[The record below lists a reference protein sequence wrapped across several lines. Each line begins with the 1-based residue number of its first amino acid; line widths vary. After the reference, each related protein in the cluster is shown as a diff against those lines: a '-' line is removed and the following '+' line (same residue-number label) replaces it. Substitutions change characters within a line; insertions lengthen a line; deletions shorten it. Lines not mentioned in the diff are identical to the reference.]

1 MSLSDFFINK
11 AISSGFLK
19 SRIQALARTVAM
31 AGGTYLVQHGLANQE
46 ISTALVGAVVGVVAM
61 YLQDLDVKIVDG
73 KIKVALNTQ
82 PSQTTPVYD
91 VNDVPPTDPIIPV
104 TVKELPPISNSGK
117 SGHN

>member
-1 MSLSDFFINK
+1 MSLYDIILNRAIN
-11 AISSGFLK
+11 SGFLK

-46 ISTALVGAVVGVVAM
+46 ISTALVGAIVGLVAM
-61 YLQDLDVKIVDG
+61 YLQDLDVKVVDG

-82 PSQTTPVYD
+82 SPQTPVD
-91 VNDVPPTDPIIPV
+91 STGQTDPIIPV
-104 TVKELPPISNSGK
+104 TVKELPPVSNSGK

>member
-1 MSLSDFFINK
+1 MSFSDYFINK

-46 ISTALVGAVVGVVAM
+46 ISTALVGAVVGLVAM
-61 YLQDLDVKIVDG
+61 YLQDLDVKVVDG
-73 KIKVALNTQ
+73 KIKIALNTQ
-82 PSQTTPVYD
+82 PPRIPVDPTSQTDPV
-91 VNDVPPTDPIIPV
+91 IPV

-117 SGHN
+117 SGRD

>member
-1 MSLSDFFINK
+1 MSFSITDYVLNK
-11 AISSGFLK
+11 AVSSGFLK

-46 ISTALVGAVVGVVAM
+46 ISTAVVGAVVGIVAM

-82 PSQTTPVYD
+82 PTQPPVD
-91 VNDVPPTDPIIPV
+91 STGQTDPIIPV
-104 TVKELPPISNSGK
+104 TVKELPPVNNGK
-117 SGHN
+117 SGRD